1 MKDKKKLALHWQ
13 IFIGMVA
20 GGLLGLLMLQFS
32 WGKDA
37 VLDFVKPFGNMF
49 IKSLK
54 IIALPLILASL
65 IKGIAD
71 LKDISKISSIGMR
84 TIILYLSTT
93 VLAVSIGLMVANII
107 KPGDMLTEETR
118 TELTREYQTQANTS
132 IEVAHNKQREARPL
146 DPIENLIPD
155 NLFLSATNNSN
166 MLQII
171 FCAMLFGFAM
181 IMIPEEKTKPVK
193 AFFDSLNDIILKIID
208 LIMKVAP
215 FGVFALIGSL
225 IVEVPNAEMLSALL
239 VYALA
244 VVIGL
249 TIMMGVY
256 GLLVWTFTKK
266 TPKFFFKNLAPV
278 QLLAFSTSSS
288 SATLPL
294 TMETVEKK
302 LGVDEEV
309 ASFVIPLGA
318 TVNMDGTSLYLGIA
332 ALFIAQAF
340 GMDLSFSAQLGIVA
354 TATLASIGT
363 AGVPGASIAMLVIIL
378 EQAGIPESGLALIL
392 AVDRPLDML
401 RTVANVTGD
410 ACVTMIVG
418 KSVGKL
424 HEPEE

>member
-93 VLAVSIGLMVANII
+93 VLAVSIGLMVANIM

-215 FGVFALIGSL
+215 FGVFALIASL